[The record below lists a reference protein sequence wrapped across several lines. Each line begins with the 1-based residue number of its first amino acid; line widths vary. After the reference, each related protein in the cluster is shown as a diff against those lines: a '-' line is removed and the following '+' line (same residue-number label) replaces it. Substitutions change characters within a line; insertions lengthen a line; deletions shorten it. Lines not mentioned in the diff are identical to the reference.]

1 MVNRR
6 AEQLHSFSPF
16 ALNGTALNGQGANDQ
31 FRESS
36 VHLDDEELS
45 ALILFA
51 ELHHILIHT
60 FDPVANSG
68 AGFEQQMAARRAQNA
83 ETVVPQIHPLVLE
96 GEHPA
101 RTPLFGFCW

>member
-31 FRESS
+31 FRESF

-45 ALILFA
+45 ALILFP
-51 ELHHILIHT
+51 EIHHILIRT
-60 FDPVANSG
+60 FGPVASSH
-68 AGFEQQMAARRAQNA
+68 AELEQQMAARRAQNA